1 MSVCLFVCE
10 QLSDKVLYITL
21 MHEQIK
27 KEGKK
32 ITTKTF
38 GASKWNELTQCVTA
52 GWLTEKNCLGPFD
65 LSPCFKNE
73 TV

>member
-1 MSVCLFVCE
+1 M
-10 QLSDKVLYITL
+10 
-21 MHEQIK
+21 
-27 KEGKK
+27 
-32 ITTKTF
+32 TKTF